1 MMECTLN
8 LLFPILDQLANQND
22 EEKQVKLQPSSCHY
36 SLNVIA
42 VSKLVDT
49 RKGFLSGIYCY
60 IPSQFN
66 SIWTK
71 CENCQTICY

>member
-8 LLFPILDQLANQND
+8 VLSTMLGQLANQNAGH
-22 EEKQVKLQPSSCHY
+22 KQVKLQPSSCHN
-36 SLNVIA
+36 SLNVIT
-42 VSKLVDT
+42 VNKLVDT

-66 SIWTK
+66 NI
-71 CENCQTICY
+71 